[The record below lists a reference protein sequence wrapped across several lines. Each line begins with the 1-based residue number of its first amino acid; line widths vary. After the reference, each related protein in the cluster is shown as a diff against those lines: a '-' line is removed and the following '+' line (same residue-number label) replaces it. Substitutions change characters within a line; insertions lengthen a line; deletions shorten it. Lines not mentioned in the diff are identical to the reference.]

1 MNKSDLV
8 SARLLNQRL
17 ASPAFER
24 AVDVV
29 RWFGAVQAQDFN
41 GAKWALGLRMRNATN
56 AIVEEAF
63 NRAEIVRTHLLRPT
77 WHFVAREDIRWLLD
91 LTGPRVSVN
100 CGSAFRAYGLNEAV
114 LKRTNSVIAKALKGG
129 KHLTRSELKAILN
142 RAGIDAA
149 DTVRM
154 GFILIRAELDGVIC
168 SGPARGKQ
176 LTYALFDERVPA
188 GRKLLRDEA
197 LVELTRRYFASHGP
211 ATLADFVWWSGLTTN
226 DARAGIAL
234 LDSELQQLS
243 IEKITYWI
251 SNSTP
256 TAKPAARAHLLPA
269 YDEYNVAYKKRETV
283 FHPTAIS
290 KLTNWGALG
299 PTVIVDGKIV
309 GIWKGTAAKDT
320 LTITLNSPKAL
331 TKSEKQAITLSAQS
345 HAAFHELSA
354 CVTHM

>member
-8 SARLLNQRL
+8 AARLRNQRL

-41 GAKWALGLRMRNATN
+41 GAKWALGLRMRGATN
-56 AIVEEAF
+56 AIIEEAF

-91 LTGPRVSVN
+91 LTGPRVSLQ
-100 CGSAFRAYGLNEAV
+100 CGSGFRAYELDSAV
-114 LKRTNSVIAKALKGG
+114 LKRTNRVIAKALKGG
-129 KHLTRSELKAILN
+129 KHLTRGELKAILN

-154 GFILIRAELDGVIC
+154 GFILIHAELDGVIC

-188 GRKLLRDEA
+188 GKKLLRDEA
-197 LVELTRRYFASHGP
+197 LAELTRRYFASHGP

-226 DARAGIAL
+226 DARTGIAL
-234 LDSELQQLS
+234 LDRQLDKIS
-243 IEKITYWI
+243 IGETTYWT
-251 SNSTP
+251 SNSSPNSAP
-256 TAKPAARAHLLPA
+256 TARAHLLPA

-290 KLTNWGALG
+290 QLTNWGALG
-299 PTVIVDGKIV
+299 PTVIIDGRIV
-309 GIWKGTAAKDT
+309 GIWKSTLTKGT
-320 LTITLNSPKAL
+320 LTIALNSPKAL
-331 TKSEKQAITLSAQS
+331 TKSEKQAIAASAES
-345 HAAFHELSA
+345 HASFLETQCAPLF
-354 CVTHM
+354 